1 MDEVGRGTTVRDG
14 LAIAFATAH
23 HLHAKNRCRSMFA
36 THFHEVADMLGYYE
50 TPTEPQPIEAP
61 KKKRSSKHLSPDP
74 DPLATVTTHCTR
86 PHISFF
92 CTNITMGSST
102 SDDPDAFTYAHRLR
116 PGVNRES
123 HGLRVAQLG
132 GMPGTAIEVARRVME
147 RLKGGEVGVGL
158 SSGAGGVGNVGL
170 GLGLGMAGR
179 DAMRKLGEDF

>member
-1 MDEVGRGTTVRDG
+1 
-14 LAIAFATAH
+14 
-23 HLHAKNRCRSMFA
+23 
-36 THFHEVADMLGYYE
+36 
-50 TPTEPQPIEAP
+50 
-61 KKKRSSKHLSPDP
+61 
-74 DPLATVTTHCTR
+74 
-86 PHISFF
+86 
-92 CTNITMGSST
+92 MGSST

-132 GMPGTAIEVARRVME
+132 GMPSAAIEVARRVME

-158 SSGAGGVGNVGL
+158 NVGAGTSGVGNVGL